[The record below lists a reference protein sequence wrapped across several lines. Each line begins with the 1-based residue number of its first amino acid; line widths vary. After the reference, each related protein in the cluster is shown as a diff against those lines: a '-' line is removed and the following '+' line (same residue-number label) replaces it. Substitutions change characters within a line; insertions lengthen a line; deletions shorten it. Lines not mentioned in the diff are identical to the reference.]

1 MRHPTQTA
9 TSAPAPAPPAPPA
22 RLRVGILLA
31 RRFTLAA
38 MANFVDVLRLAADE
52 GDRSRP
58 ILCAWRVV
66 APRPGPVEAS
76 CGLFVDAEEALG
88 DPERFDYIAVVGGLI
103 GERQWLAPEAED
115 WLRRAAA
122 AGVPLIGLC
131 TGPFILARAGLMQGY
146 RCCVSWFHRN
156 DFLEE
161 FEAMQ
166 PVSDQIFVVD
176 RDRLTCSGGASTAH
190 LAAFLVDRH
199 VGRAAARKSLSIMI
213 VDEAMAAERPQPGLP
228 SDLGA
233 SDPLVKR
240 ALLWMQQFPETPLTV
255 GQLAGQLGVSRRKL
269 ERHFADDLGLTP
281 AKAGQRMR
289 LAQVRALLTRGER
302 SVTEIAAETGF
313 SDASH
318 LIRVFRAA
326 EGVTPEA
333 WRRALPG

>member
-1 MRHPTQTA
+1 
-9 TSAPAPAPPAPPA
+9 
-22 RLRVGILLA
+22 
-31 RRFTLAA
+31 
-38 MANFVDVLRLAADE
+38 
-52 GDRSRP
+52 
-58 ILCAWRVV
+58 
-66 APRPGPVEAS
+66 
-76 CGLFVDAEEALG
+76 
-88 DPERFDYIAVVGGLI
+88 
-103 GERQWLAPEAED
+103 
-115 WLRRAAA
+115 
-122 AGVPLIGLC
+122 
-131 TGPFILARAGLMQGY
+131 
-146 RCCVSWFHRN
+146 
-156 DFLEE
+156 
-161 FEAMQ
+161 
-166 PVSDQIFVVD
+166 
-176 RDRLTCSGGASTAH
+176 
-190 LAAFLVDRH
+190 
-199 VGRAAARKSLSIMI
+199 MI